1 MAVEIRERIY
11 HDRKHPYLSQS
22 YNNLSII
29 YVRKKQLKK
38 ALKWQ
43 LKAYFGRLESK
54 NPDSLDMAQSYHN
67 LSVIYC
73 QACKLEKAN
82 FYSEKA
88 IEIRLDKLNPLSS
101 DIAVSYDNVS
111 IIRKKE
117 EQYADALS
125 YQNKAIEIRTS
136 PGYARQLPLAKSY
149 QNLAEILFLLN
160 NLEEALVAIDSAL
173 LIKENLSFR
182 LPDFERECKILREKI
197 TAKT

>member
-1 MAVEIRERIY
+1 MGYDAHGCSRRMSIMAVEIRERIY

-43 LKAYFGRLESK
+43 LKVYFGRLESK
-54 NPDSLDMAQSYHN
+54 NPD
-67 LSVIYC
+67 I
-73 QACKLEKAN
+73 
-82 FYSEKA
+82 
-88 IEIRLDKLNPLSS
+88 
-101 DIAVSYDNVS
+101 
-111 IIRKKE
+111 
-117 EQYADALS
+117 
-125 YQNKAIEIRTS
+125 
-136 PGYARQLPLAKSY
+136 
-149 QNLAEILFLLN
+149 LLN

-173 LIKENLSFR
+173 LIEENFSFR